1 MLNKVFC
8 SFLGLFSQALLLI
21 ACVAQANTDTLQL
34 YYEQFPPYNYEDKG
48 AMQGI
53 NAEIVQVICMKAE
66 IQCQFTLLPWTR
78 AFSLAQSEKNAGV
91 FSTGMSSERRSKFL
105 WVGPLVSG
113 STRIFKLKSRTDI
126 RYSEVEGL
134 RQYSVAVVRNTVT
147 KFIMMQQGVADAD
160 NFVEFSFLEDYL
172 PLFFEGKVDLIP
184 GSDLALSYQ
193 LRRLNLPLEAV
204 EPVFTLNEDGL
215 GNYLALNKATSPVI
229 ADKLNEA
236 LVELKE
242 QGWVGQKVKQYQ
254 NAP

>member
-1 MLNKVFC
+1 MV
-8 SFLGLFSQALLLI
+8 LI
-21 ACVAQANTDTLQL
+21 LTSSAVSANSPSLQL
-34 YYEQFPPYNYEDKG
+34 YYEQFPPYNFKQDG

-78 AFSLAQSEKNAGV
+78 AFALAQSEKNAGV
-91 FSTGMSSERRSKFL
+91 FSTGMSSERRPKFL
-105 WVGPLVSG
+105 WVGPLVADRTS
-113 STRIFKLKSRTDI
+113 IFKLKSRTDI
-126 RYSEVEGL
+126 TYSEIGGL

-147 KFIMMQQGVADAD
+147 KFIMMQQGVATEE

-184 GSDLALSYQ
+184 GSLLALNYQ
-193 LRRLNLPLEAV
+193 FKRLGLPIEDV

-215 GNYLALNKATSPVI
+215 GNYLALNKNTSPEI

-242 QGWVGQKVKQYQ
+242 QGWVGQKIAQYKQS
-254 NAP
+254 P